1 MIKGFNE
8 EYIEE
13 KMNYYEKLASSDEA
27 YEEELFIYQLLYAN
41 LLFQAGEVTHHEVSI
56 EEFLEA
62 YNDTN
67 NLFPIK
73 NRITK
78 GIVRKATENIL
89 KLEPLDKQNIDGN
102 IDKDD
107 SFAFIGEFI
116 EEVFGKEHFDIY
128 KKYVLENKNYILF
141 DKHNTNAR
149 IFPTLDGEYFLK
161 LLSSSDV
168 DFASSLAHEVGH
180 LVKRVLYGEP
190 SRISFL
196 SELESFSYEIG
207 LLQWMINK
215 NIYAKEA
222 RKKLTNL
229 MELLESL
236 TKARYYD
243 NLYSLHTIKNPH
255 QFYERI
261 MNEDILKKVNVNTF
275 DDLFNL
281 IAYNIDNNFI
291 SYLLSF
297 LTTLEIIQCPN
308 FKERYT
314 YILQNLET
322 ISDSR
327 ILKSVGLNNIST
339 LDAYQ
344 KVRTRLK
351 N

>member
-1 MIKGFNE
+1 M
-8 EYIEE
+8 
-13 KMNYYEKLASSDEA
+13 
-27 YEEELFIYQLLYAN
+27 
-41 LLFQAGEVTHHEVSI
+41 
-56 EEFLEA
+56 
-62 YNDTN
+62 
-67 NLFPIK
+67 
-73 NRITK
+73 
-78 GIVRKATENIL
+78 
-89 KLEPLDKQNIDGN
+89 
-102 IDKDD
+102 
-107 SFAFIGEFI
+107 
-116 EEVFGKEHFDIY
+116 
-128 KKYVLENKNYILF
+128 
-141 DKHNTNAR
+141 
-149 IFPTLDGEYFLK
+149 
-161 LLSSSDV
+161 
-168 DFASSLAHEVGH
+168 GH